1 LACGGGVAGR
11 RHVINHD
18 YIRKLMAAGI
28 IAKAAIDGDGR
39 RVRYTLTERAG
50 KVLGDLYRQTDD
62 LR

>member
-1 LACGGGVAGR
+1 
-11 RHVINHD
+11 
-18 YIRKLMAAGI
+18 MAAGI

>member
-1 LACGGGVAGR
+1 
-11 RHVINHD
+11 
-18 YIRKLMAAGI
+18 MAAGI

-39 RVRYTLTERAG
+39 RVRDTLTERAG